1 MIIIERTITMK
12 RMIMK
17 KLIVISIIVF
27 NLNALVVVAQPVD
40 TVVESDYYTVNIKK
54 CQLVDV
60 DEMIKDPKPFVG
72 KFVCGYARML
82 SDEYLITGLNTPFDF
97 TSNTTSIVYSGLE
110 EDEIILF
117 EKLSK
122 YEKEINVFIYGRVFV
137 PNSSH
142 LIKNKKF
149 PKRDGTMF
157 LRYPKIVILKPVN

>member
-1 MIIIERTITMK
+1 MIIFERKITMK

-17 KLIVISIIVF
+17 KLIVIFIIG
-27 NLNALVVVAQPVD
+27 LNFIALVAVARPADSVD
-40 TVVESDYYTVNIKK
+40 VSDYYTVNIKK

-60 DEMIKDPKPFVG
+60 DELIRDPKPYIGEFI
-72 KFVCGYARML
+72 CGYARML
-82 SDEYLITGLNTPFDF
+82 SDDYLITGLKTPFDF
-97 TSNTTSIVYSGLE
+97 ASNTTSVVYSGLK

-122 YEKEINVFIYGRVFV
+122 FEKEANVFIYGRIFI
-137 PNSSH
+137 PNSRH

-157 LRYPKIVILKPVN
+157 SRYPKIVILKSVN